1 MKVRGMDFV
10 AYDVSDLQRAVA
22 FYRDMLGLEQKLT
35 HEWAGWVEFRVP
47 PLTLAL
53 CAPKSKEH
61 WNAPYAGASRSEPG
75 TKGEGTVALAVE
87 DVKTAVE
94 ELKDKGV
101 PFLVEHGETRFCHF
115 AVLLDPDGNRVWL
128 HQRKSGTF
136 G

>member
-22 FYRDMLGLEQKLT
+22 FYRDTLGLKKSLN
-35 HEWAGWVEFRVP
+35 HEKWGWVEFRVP

-53 CAPKSKEH
+53 CGPKSKS
-61 WNAPYAGASRSEPG
+61 WGAPYAGGGQSAPG
-75 TKGEGTVALAVE
+75 SKGEGSVALAVE
-87 DVKTAVE
+87 DVKTAVA
-94 ELKDKGV
+94 ELKGKGV
-101 PFLVEHGETRFCHF
+101 TFLVEIGETRFCYF

-128 HQRKSGTF
+128 HQRKDGTW